1 MLIPKDAAFEL
12 AYRNCSDDE
21 VASRYNV
28 SIELARWRMNI
39 TGAHIRARMIHK
51 RYMRESE

>member
-1 MLIPKDAAFEL
+1 MLIPKDAVFEL
-12 AYRNCSDDE
+12 AYRNCSDDK

-39 TGAHIRARMIHK
+39 TGARIRARMIHK
-51 RYMRESE
+51 RSMRESE

>member
-28 SIELARWRMNI
+28 SIELARGLSKEKCVLNLL
-39 TGAHIRARMIHK
+39 
-51 RYMRESE
+51 

>member
-39 TGAHIRARMIHK
+39 AGARIRARMIHK